1 MDQELIEYLSGME
14 SRLGAKLDAGLSEVR
29 REFDTKLDTRFA
41 AAQRE
46 LGAKLDTS
54 LAAAQREFGTKLGA
68 AVKHFNG
75 RIQLLAELVQAQGEQ
90 HERRHVEIWTEL
102 SSLGRRMTHLEARVL
117 DLSDRIR

>member
-29 REFDTKLDTRFA
+29 QEFDMKLDTRF
-41 AAQRE
+41 
-46 LGAKLDTS
+46 
-54 LAAAQREFGTKLGA
+54 AAAQREFGTKLGA
-68 AVKHFNG
+68 AVEHFDG

-90 HERRHVEIWTEL
+90 HERRHIEIWTEL
-102 SSLGRRMTHLEARVL
+102 SGFGRRMTHLEARVL